1 MDRDLTSSPLHLFIA
16 VEVVVPMKRSTQ
28 ALALALAAGLIG
40 LGAESASAKIPK
52 LGGILKAGGIVFAVR
67 QFGKEINKVINTA
80 LQQRGIS
87 YNGATKVV
95 PILSIGTGAYIGAAQ
110 VVGAPEQ
117 VQDVRAVGQIETRLG
132 DVQGKLMVPTTSST
146 PGKEIKR
153 VKGVGLGALI
163 DFEI

>member
-1 MDRDLTSSPLHLFIA
+1 
-16 VEVVVPMKRSTQ
+16 MKRLTQ
-28 ALALALAAGLIG
+28 PLALVLAAALIG
-40 LGAESASAKIPK
+40 LGAGSASARIPK

-67 QFGKEINKVINTA
+67 QFGGEINKVINTA

-87 YNGATKVV
+87 YSGATKVV
-95 PILSIGTGAYIGAAQ
+95 PILSIGTGGYIGAAQ
-110 VVGAPEQ
+110 VIGAPEQ
-117 VQDVRAVGQIETRLG
+117 VQDVRAVGQVETRLG
-132 DVQGKLMVPTTSST
+132 DVQGKLMIPTTSST